1 MDMIKN
7 KETMLA
13 AVMTAPGKL
22 ELREF
27 PKPKVNP
34 EYILVRIQ
42 ACAICTWEQRVFS
55 GLQKAS
61 FPLVGGHEI
70 VGEIEAIGE
79 GVPSYFKIG
88 DQVSMLETYCGKCEW
103 CRRGFPNLCSER
115 PGKYEYM
122 NIGGSWGF
130 SQYVNLHASAVHRF
144 PRRISNTVGAFFEPL
159 ACAIHA
165 ARQAEISLA
174 EDVVIIGGGPM
185 GMLNLLVAKKCG
197 ARVIL
202 NELVGKRLEKGRLLG
217 ADELVDASK
226 TDPIARVIELT
237 NGKGA
242 DVVIVAVGL
251 ETANEQALKMIA
263 PYGKIVL
270 FSSAHPAKPMLIDPN
285 DIHRREYR
293 VLGAVS
299 KTQED
304 ALISCRML
312 AYGLVDPSP
321 LIDTVKPM
329 TEILSAMQR
338 AVEPDSYRV
347 IVEPFA

>member
-1 MDMIKN
+1 
-7 KETMLA
+7 MLVG
-13 AVMTAPGKL
+13 VMTAPGQL

-27 PKPKVNP
+27 PKPQVRPN
-34 EYILVRIQ
+34 YILVRIQ
-42 ACAICTWEQRVFS
+42 ACAICTWEQRVFF
-55 GLQKAS
+55 GLQKAN

-79 GVPSYFKIG
+79 GVPSYFKVG
-88 DQVSMLETYCGKCEW
+88 DQVSMLESYCGKCEW
-103 CRRGFPNLCSER
+103 CRRGLPNLCSER
-115 PGKYEYM
+115 PGTFEYM

-144 PRRISNTVGAFFEPL
+144 PRRISNTVATFFEPL

-165 ARQAEISLA
+165 ARQANIGLTD
-174 EDVVIIGGGPM
+174 DVVIIGGGPM

-202 NELVGKRLEKGRLLG
+202 NELIEQRLEKGRLLG

-226 TDPIARVIELT
+226 TDPVARVMELT
-237 NGKGA
+237 SGKGA
-242 DVVIVAVGL
+242 DVVIAAVGL
-251 ETANEQALKMIA
+251 EMANEQALKMVA
-263 PYGKIVL
+263 PYGRIVL
-270 FSSAHPAKPMLIDPN
+270 FASAHPAKPVLIDPN

-312 AYGLVDPSP
+312 AFGLVDPSP
-321 LIDTVKPM
+321 LIDSVKPM
-329 TEILSAMQR
+329 TEIVSAMQR

>member
-1 MDMIKN
+1 MDMTKN
-7 KETMLA
+7 NETMLA
-13 AVMTAPGKL
+13 AVMTGPGQM

-27 PKPKVNP
+27 PKPKVKP

-42 ACAICTWEQRVFS
+42 ACAICTWEQRVFA

-70 VGEIEAIGE
+70 VGEIEAIGD
-79 GVPSYFKIG
+79 GVPSFFKVG

-103 CRRGFPNLCSER
+103 CRRGLPNLCSER

-122 NIGGSWGF
+122 NISGSWGF
-130 SQYVNLHASAVHRF
+130 SQYVNLHSSAVHRF
-144 PRRISNTVGAFFEPL
+144 VRRISNPTAVFFEPL

-165 ARQAEISLA
+165 ARQVEISLA

-185 GMLNLLVAKKCG
+185 GMLNLIVAKKCG

-202 NELVGKRLEKGRLLG
+202 NELIGQRLEKGRLLG

-226 TDPIARVIELT
+226 TDAVSRVMELT

-242 DVVIVAVGL
+242 DVVIAAVGL
-251 ETANEQALKMIA
+251 ESVNEQALKMVA
-263 PYGKIVL
+263 PYGRIVL
-270 FSSAHPAKPMLIDPN
+270 FSSAHPAKPILIDPN

-293 VLGAVS
+293 VFGIVS

-304 ALISCRML
+304 ALISSRML
-312 AYGLVDPSP
+312 GYGLVDPSP
-321 LIDTVKPM
+321 LIDSVKPM
-329 TEILSAMQR
+329 TEIISAMHR

-347 IVEPFA
+347 IIEPFA